1 MNKPYFKAIYCGVL
15 MALLTATF
23 VSCGY
28 DDDEIKN
35 RITVLEGVYDDIKA
49 QLSNALTTGASVTNV
64 AQDATGAYTLTLSD
78 GQVIKL
84 GAGGGSAITVTVTD
98 TEAIIVVD
106 GTEYK
111 LPLGANVS
119 SFVYSPEYVDGI
131 VQLGKNGAVVS
142 FLARP
147 ALADIAG
154 AEFTIA
160 ESHIL
165 KTRAAD
171 GEEFKVNGEVTLD
184 GDFIRVPIKP
194 LDVEAG
200 RQYAISLQMNY
211 KGTVIGSNYF
221 TVKIDD
227 DYSFTAE
234 ELVTPSFSAAI
245 TDAKAI
251 ADGFYTATLPDGTGA
266 TPNFLSTFDFKDFV
280 TVSGGTATVY
290 ELAPAS
296 KQNQNVQAH
305 YKILKSSLAS
315 DGIWTLKGRPGTNCS
330 GDDAQPGL
338 LVYLKQDD
346 VIKAKIYWKIVDP
359 LASADFT
366 GNLKGGGAP
375 HMEYGTP
382 TAEGLGQGE
391 GTPIILEPGAN
402 KLDLNAVLMKGQ
414 LALCHGNAAEFIGK
428 YKEYSAEMN
437 GETLAYSDGSRL
449 IAGDIAKKYA
459 THSKGIS
466 WYNMQTS
473 MVASQRRNWTMDE
486 AAMKEFA
493 GSDCNGEIIGG
504 WDGLTGDD
512 MTKYG
517 LSISDDGYLITT
529 STYGGWGLRVGY
541 GIQFE
546 YDYGTKNIS
555 DGVLVYLWINR
566 RNCAEG
572 VKDLAP
578 R

>member
-1 MNKPYFKAIYCGVL
+1 MNKPYFKAVYCGAL
-15 MALLTATF
+15 MVLLTGTF

-49 QLSNALTTGASVTNV
+49 QLGNALTTGASVTNV

-84 GAGGGSAITVTVTD
+84 GVGGGSAITVTVTD

-106 GTEYK
+106 GTEYE

-142 FLARP
+142 FMALP

-165 KTRAAD
+165 NTRAAD
-171 GEEFKVNGEVTLD
+171 CEEFKVNGEVTLD

-266 TPNFLSTFDFKDFV
+266 TPNFLGTFDFKDFV
-280 TVSGGTATVY
+280 TVPGETATVY

-315 DGIWTLKGRPGTNCS
+315 DGTWTLKGRPGTNCS
-330 GDDAQPGL
+330 GDDTQPGL

-359 LASADFT
+359 LAYSDFT

-437 GETLAYSDGSRL
+437 GEALAYSDGSRL

-493 GSDCNGEIIGG
+493 RSDCNGEIIGG
-504 WDGLTGDD
+504 WDGLTDDD

-529 STYGGWGLRVGY
+529 SAYGGWGLRVGY